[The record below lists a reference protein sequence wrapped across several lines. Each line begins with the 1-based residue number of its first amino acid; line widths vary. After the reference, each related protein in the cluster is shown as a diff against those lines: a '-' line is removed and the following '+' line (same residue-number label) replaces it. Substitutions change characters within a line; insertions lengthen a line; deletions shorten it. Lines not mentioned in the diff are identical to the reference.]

1 MSCRV
6 CNGEKAFMCGAIS
19 DLGDA
24 VYVRAVIDPETK
36 LMQITANVNGEDQL
50 VDEYDSMYCPECGEQ
65 LRF

>member
-1 MSCRV
+1 MCRTV
-6 CNGEKAFMCGAIS
+6 S

-50 VDEYDSMYCPECGEQ
+50 VDEYDSMYCPECGAQ